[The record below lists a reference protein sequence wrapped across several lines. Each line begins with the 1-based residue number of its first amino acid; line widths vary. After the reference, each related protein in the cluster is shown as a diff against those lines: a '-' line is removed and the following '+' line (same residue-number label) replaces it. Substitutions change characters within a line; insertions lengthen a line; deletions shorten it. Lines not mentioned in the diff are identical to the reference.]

1 MPRGD
6 ARVNVIAN
14 RLCRLMFYVP
24 RHEAIDMETLQQ
36 LAAWC
41 SVSTRTVRRDLD
53 ALKAAG
59 FKVPPYAYREAA

>member
-6 ARVNVIAN
+6 ARVNVIAK
-14 RLCRLMFYVP
+14 RLCRLMFHLST
-24 RHEAIDMETLQQ
+24 HESIDVETLEMF
-36 LAAWC
+36 ATWF

-53 ALKAAG
+53 ALKSAG